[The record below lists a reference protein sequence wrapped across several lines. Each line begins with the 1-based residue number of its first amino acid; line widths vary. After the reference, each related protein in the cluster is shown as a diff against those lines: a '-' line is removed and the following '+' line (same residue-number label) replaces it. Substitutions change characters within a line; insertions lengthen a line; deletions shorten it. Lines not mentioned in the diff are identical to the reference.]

1 MTTAGPGS
9 DGGSIATSTNS
20 TTAAPDQG
28 KIKELTDK
36 ITSLQ
41 QKLEEAKTQLKEAGG
56 TVSSVTPGGSGIS
69 MVTFSVEKREDA
81 ENLASKLFKQNLIAD
96 SQIID
101 NNYERFYM
109 KYKKELSDENQVR
122 VNFITADN
130 RVALL
135 VKFIKENYPGSKS
148 DLPLDIISVQ

>member
-1 MTTAGPGS
+1 
-9 DGGSIATSTNS
+9 
-20 TTAAPDQG
+20 
-28 KIKELTDK
+28 
-36 ITSLQ
+36 
-41 QKLEEAKTQLKEAGG
+41 
-56 TVSSVTPGGSGIS
+56 

-101 NNYERFYM
+101 NHYERFYM